1 MDPSTM
7 YLTAFLIIG
16 GIIFLVLFFHYV
28 PFFLWLSAKVSGVNI
43 SLVQLFLMRI
53 RNVPPYI
60 IVPGM
65 IEAHKAGLQNIT
77 RDELEAHYLAGG
89 HVERVVHALVSASK
103 ANIELPFQMATAIDL
118 AGRDVFEAVQMSVN
132 PKVIDTPPVTA
143 VAKDGIQLIAKA
155 RVTVRANIRQLVG
168 GAGEDTI
175 LARVG
180 EGIVSSIG
188 SSENHKSVL
197 ENPDSISKLV
207 LRKGLDAGTAFEILS
222 IDIADIDIGKNIGA
236 ALQIDQANADKNI
249 AQAKAEERR
258 AMAVAT
264 EQEMKA
270 KAQEARAKVIE
281 AEAEVPKAMAEAF
294 RNGNL
299 GIMDYYRMKNI
310 EADTSMREKHCQTDD
325 GQYQPAVEQITR
337 KVTDR
342 NAGTGEQESVPGVS
356 IYKQKIKSSIK

>member
-1 MDPSTM
+1 MIDPN
-7 YLTAFLIIG
+7 YLPFILAAG
-16 GIIFLVLFFHYV
+16 GVVLLAVFFHYV
-28 PFFLWLSAKVSGVNI
+28 PFFLWLSAKVSGVRI

-53 RNVPPYI
+53 RNVPPYV
-60 IVPGM
+60 IVPAM
-65 IEAHKAGLQNIT
+65 IEAHKAGLSTIT
-77 RDELEAHYLAGG
+77 RDELEK
-89 HVERVVHALVSASK
+89 VVHALVSASK
-103 ANIELPFQMATAIDL
+103 ANIDLSFQMATGIDL

-168 GAGEDTI
+168 GAGEDTV

-222 IDIADIDIGKNIGA
+222 IDIADIDIGRNIGA
-236 ALQIDQANADKNI
+236 SLQIDQANADKNI

-258 AMAVAT
+258 AMAVAL

-270 KAQEARAKVIE
+270 KAEEARANVIQ

-294 RNGNL
+294 RTGNL

-310 EADTSMREKHCQTDD
+310 QADTDMR
-325 GQYQPAVEQITR
+325 
-337 KVTDR
+337 
-342 NAGTGEQESVPGVS
+342 
-356 IYKQKIKSSIK
+356 SSIARPDANPAGHEPIGK

>member
-1 MDPSTM
+1 MESSF
-7 YLTAFLIIG
+7 YLPIFLIAG
-16 GIIFLVLFFHYV
+16 GIIFLIIFFHYV

-43 SLVQLFLMRI
+43 SLIQLFLMRI

-65 IEAHKAGLQNIT
+65 IEAHKAGLKNIT

-89 HVERVVHALVSASK
+89 HVEKVVHALVSASK

-168 GAGEDTI
+168 G
-175 LARVG
+175 ARVG

-258 AMAVAT
+258 AMAVAS

-294 RNGNL
+294 RSGNL

-310 EADTSMREKHCQTDD
+310 EADTSMRETIAKPS
-325 GQYQPAVEQITR
+325 GNNSNQPLS
-337 KVTDR
+337 K
-342 NAGTGEQESVPGVS
+342 
-356 IYKQKIKSSIK
+356 

>member
-1 MDPSTM
+1 MIDPI
-7 YLTAFLIIG
+7 LIPYILIG
-16 GIIFLVLFFHYV
+16 GGVIFIFIFFHYV
-28 PFFLWLSAKVSGVNI
+28 PFFLWLSAKVSGVDI

-53 RNVPPYI
+53 RNVPPHI
-60 IVPGM
+60 IVPAM
-65 IEAHKAGLQNIT
+65 IEAHKAGLSNIT
-77 RDELEAHYLAGG
+77 RDELEAHYMAGG

-103 ANIELPFQMATAIDL
+103 ANIELTFQMATGIDL

-132 PKVIDTPPVTA
+132 PKVIDTPAVTA
-143 VAKDGIQLIAKA
+143 VAKDGIQLITKA

-222 IDIADIDIGKNIGA
+222 IDIADIDIGRNIGA

-258 AMAVAT
+258 AMAVAL

-270 KAQEARAKVIE
+270 KAEEARANVIQ

-294 RNGNL
+294 RSGNL

-310 EADTSMREKHCQTDD
+310 QADTDMRASIA
-325 GQYQPAVEQITR
+325 QPE
-337 KVTDR
+337 
-342 NAGTGEQESVPGVS
+342 AGIGNTE
-356 IYKQKIKSSIK
+356 IK